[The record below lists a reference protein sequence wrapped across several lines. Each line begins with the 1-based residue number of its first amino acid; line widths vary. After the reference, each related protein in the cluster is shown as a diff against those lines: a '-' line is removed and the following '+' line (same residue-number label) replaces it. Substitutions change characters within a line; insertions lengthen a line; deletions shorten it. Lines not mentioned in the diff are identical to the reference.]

1 MLKVNDIQM
10 YYEVHGEGF
19 PLMMIA
25 GLGANVDWWD
35 PRWIQGFSEEFKT
48 VAFDNR
54 GAGHTDVSDEEYS
67 IALFADDTA
76 GLMDAMGISRAH
88 VLGISMG
95 GMIAQDLA
103 LNYPEKVQKLVLCS
117 TSCGGAKS
125 IPVSQEVLTV
135 LMTDRSALS
144 PEEIARTMIPL
155 LVTEDFLRN
164 NPELAELAI
173 QQMVKAPISNKAYM
187 RQLKAILNF
196 DTCARLSQIKAPT
209 LILQGKRDILVP
221 PENASMLD
229 EAIPNAKL
237 VYFENSAHGLLEE
250 TETVL
255 RSVLEFLRKS

>member
-10 YYEVHGEGF
+10 YYEVCGEGF

-35 PRWIQGFSEEFKT
+35 PRWIQVLSQGFKT

-54 GAGHTDVSDEEYS
+54 GAGRTDVSDEEYS
-67 IALFADDTA
+67 IRLFADDTA
-76 GLMDAMGISRAH
+76 GLMDAMGISLAH

-95 GMIAQDLA
+95 GMIAQELA

-117 TSCGGAKS
+117 TACGGSKS
-125 IPVSQEVLTV
+125 VPVSQEVLTV
-135 LMTDRSALS
+135 LMMDRTALS
-144 PEEIARTMIPL
+144 PEQIARNMMPL
-155 LVTEDFLRN
+155 LVTEDFLKN
-164 NPELAELAI
+164 NPGLAELAVH
-173 QQMVKAPISNKAYM
+173 QMVKAPISDKAYV

-196 DTCARLSQIKAPT
+196 DTCGRLLHIKAPT

-221 PENASMLD
+221 PENASILD

-255 RSVLEFLRKS
+255 RSVLEFLSES